1 MKEYRA
7 HNSGA
12 GGAVDKDLIARTN
25 LPDNENI
32 RRLPNHLR
40 QFIVDQNYGRYTAV
54 DHAVWRYVMRQNY
67 NFLRE
72 YAHLIYFEG
81 LEKTGIGVE
90 RIPSILEM
98 NEILAR
104 IGWAA
109 VTVDGFIPP
118 SAFMEFQEYRVLV
131 IAADIRQIEHVE
143 YTPAPDIIHEAAG
156 HAPIIA
162 DQQYADYLQQF
173 GAVGAK
179 AMSSKK
185 DFELYEAIRHLSIL
199 KEAHT
204 SDPAEIKQAE
214 ADVTYKQA
222 NLGNPSEMALVS
234 RLHWW
239 TVEYGLIGT
248 LEKPKIYGA
257 GLLSS
262 IGESAN
268 CIKPSVKKIAYSIDA
283 ANYAFD
289 ITTQQPQL
297 FVTPSFEHLSSVLAD
312 FASRMAYKVGGLEGV
327 KKAIDCANTC
337 TCQFSSGLQVSGTFS
352 EVLLDDRGELAYLKT
367 ASPTNLAF
375 AEKELPGHD
384 KSYHRDGFGAPVGRL
399 RHHPAPLEDASD
411 GELQH
416 LGIEIGRRAE
426 LIFASGVTV
435 KGNVESLLRRN
446 GKLLLITFA
455 DCSVT
460 FNGSILFD
468 PAWGNYDMAVGA
480 RISSVFSGA
489 ADKDA
494 FDQVPIVPK
503 ERTIKV
509 IYDSNRLALHDLY
522 QQVRNCRERRSG
534 HEILPG
540 IWNNLQANHPDDW
553 LLAMEILEI
562 FSIEKIQPKIAAE
575 IRTFLASRA
584 SADESL
590 TKMIEDGFHLI
601 DKQG

>member
-1 MKEYRA
+1 MKEFRS
-7 HNSGA
+7 HQNVA
-12 GGAVDKDLIARTN
+12 GTTVDKDAAARMS

-40 QFIVDQNYGRYTAV
+40 QFIVDQNYERYTPV

-72 YAHLIYFEG
+72 YAHLIYFDG

-98 NEILAR
+98 NDILAG

-118 SAFMEFQEYRVLV
+118 AAFMEFQEYRVLV

-204 SDPAEIKQAE
+204 SDPAEIKRAE
-214 ADVTYKQA
+214 EDVAFKQA
-222 NLGNPSEMALVS
+222 SLGRPSEMALVS

-248 LEKPKIYGA
+248 LDKPKIYGA

-268 CIKPSVKKIAYSIDA
+268 CIKPTVKKIPYTIDA

-297 FVTPSFEHLSSVLAD
+297 FVTPSFEHLSEVLSD
-312 FASRMAYKVGGLEGV
+312 FASRMAYKVGGLEGI
-327 KKAIDCANTC
+327 KKAIECNNTC
-337 TCQFSSGLQVSGTFS
+337 TCQYSSGLQVSGTFS
-352 EVLLDDRGELAYLKT
+352 EVLLDDRGELAYLRT
-367 ASPTNLAF
+367 NSPTNLAF
-375 AEKELPGHD
+375 ENRELPGHD
-384 KSYHRDGFGAPVGRL
+384 KQYHRDGFGSPVGKL
-399 RHHPAPLEDASD
+399 SHHPLPLENCSD

-416 LGIEIGRRAE
+416 LGIIVGRKTE
-426 LIFASGVTV
+426 LIFESGVTV
-435 KGNVESLLRRN
+435 VGTVANVLHRG
-446 GKLLLITFA
+446 GKAVLISFD
-455 DCSVT
+455 DCKVT
-460 FNGSILFD
+460 FNGNVLFD

-480 RISSVFSGA
+480 KISSVFSGA

-494 FDQVPIVPK
+494 FEQVPIVPK

-509 IYDSNRLALHDLY
+509 TYNQKRLSLHGLY
-522 QQVRNCRERRSG
+522 QQVRDCREDKGSFD
-534 HEILPG
+534 ILPG
-540 IWNNLQANHPDDW
+540 IWSKLRADHNTDW
-553 LLAMEILEI
+553 LLSMEILEI
-562 FSIEKIQPKIAAE
+562 LQKSDLYPAIAAE
-575 IRTFLASRA
+575 IRTFLERRA
-584 SADESL
+584 REDESL

-601 DKQG
+601 AKS

>member
-1 MKEYRA
+1 MKKFRSP
-7 HNSGA
+7 NTGSGL
-12 GGAVDKDLIARTN
+12 DKDAAARMN
-25 LPDNENI
+25 PPDNENV

-40 QFIVDQNYGRYTAV
+40 QFIVDQNYESYTPV

-72 YAHLIYFEG
+72 YAHLIYFDG

-109 VTVDGFIPP
+109 VAVDGFIPP
-118 SAFMEFQEYRVLV
+118 AAFMEFQEYRVLV

-185 DFELYEAIRHLSIL
+185 DFDLYQAIRHLSIL

-204 SDPAEIKQAE
+204 SDPEEVKRAEEEVAFRQ
-214 ADVTYKQA
+214 TT
-222 NLGNPSEMALVS
+222 LGEPSEMALVS

-248 LEKPKIYGA
+248 LEKPKIFGA

-268 CIKPSVKKIAYSIDA
+268 CIKPTVKKLPYTIDA

-297 FVTPSFEHLSSVLAD
+297 FVTPSFEHLSEVLAD
-312 FASRMAYKVGGLEGV
+312 FASRMAYKVGGLSSIM
-327 KKAIDCANTC
+327 KAIDCQNTC
-337 TCQFSSGLQVSGTFS
+337 TCQYSSGLQVSGTFS
-352 EVLLDDRGELAYLKT
+352 EVLVDSRGELAYLRLN
-367 ASPTNLAF
+367 SPTNLAF
-375 AEKELPGHD
+375 ENKEIPGHD
-384 KSYHRDGFGAPVGRL
+384 KNYHRDGFGSPVGKL
-399 RHHPAPLEDASD
+399 RHHPIPLEECSQ

-416 LGIEIGRRAE
+416 LGIAEGRIAEI
-426 LIFASGVTV
+426 IFESGVTV
-435 KGNVESLLRRN
+435 RGVVESLLSRN
-446 GKLLLITFA
+446 GKLLLITFSN
-455 DCSVT
+455 CRVT
-460 FNGSILFD
+460 FNGSTLFE
-468 PAWGNYDMAVGA
+468 PSWGNYDMAVGA

-494 FDQVPIVPK
+494 YDQVPLLSK

-509 IYDSNRLALHDLY
+509 TYN
-522 QQVRNCRERRSG
+522 RERLELHELYKKVRECRDLRSG
-534 HEILPG
+534 FESLPAIWEILRRD
-540 IWNNLQANHPDDW
+540 HKRDW
-553 LLAMEILEI
+553 LLGMEILEI
-562 FSIEKIQPKIAAE
+562 LNGESLHPAVANE
-575 IRTFLASRA
+575 IRSYLESRA
-584 SADESL
+584 REDSAL

-601 DKQG
+601 DKQ

>member
-1 MKEYRA
+1 MRRF
-7 HNSGA
+7 HRHH
-12 GGAVDKDLIARTN
+12 GGATAAEREAEFN
-25 LPDNENI
+25 RYLPDNDNV
-32 RRLPNHLR
+32 RGLPNHLK
-40 QFIVDQNYGRYTAV
+40 QFVVDQQYERYTPV

-90 RIPSILEM
+90 RIPSIYEM
-98 NEILAR
+98 NDILAR

-118 SAFMEFQEYRVLV
+118 AAFMEFQAHKVLV
-131 IAADIRQIEHVE
+131 IAADIRQIDHIE

-185 DFELYEAIRHLSIL
+185 DFELYQAIRHLSIL

-204 SDPAEIKQAE
+204 SDPEEIKRAE

-222 NLGNPSEMALVS
+222 NLGKPSEMALLS

-248 LEKPKIYGA
+248 VEKPKIYGA

-268 CIKPSVKKIAYSIDA
+268 CIKPTVKKIPYTIDA

-297 FVTPSFEHLSSVLAD
+297 FVTPSFEHLSRVLED
-312 FASRMAYKVGGLEGV
+312 FSSKMAYRVGGLESV
-327 KKAIDCANTC
+327 QKAIECENVC
-337 TCQFSSGLQVSGTFS
+337 TCEYSSGLQVSGVFS
-352 EVLLDDRGELAYLKT
+352 DVLTDARGRLAYIKT
-367 ASPTNLAF
+367 NSPTDLCCGAR
-375 AEKELPGHD
+375 ELPGHD
-384 KSYHRDGFGAPVGRL
+384 KHYHQDGFGSPVGKL
-399 RHHPAPLEDASD
+399 RHHPTPLEQCSD
-411 GELQH
+411 SELAH
-416 LGIEIGRRAE
+416 LGITPGKTTE
-426 LIFASGVTV
+426 LVFESGVTV
-435 KGNVESLLRRN
+435 EGTVDTVLRRD
-446 GKLLLITFA
+446 GEVILITFA
-455 DCSVT
+455 DCRVT
-460 FNGSILFD
+460 FDGATLFE
-468 PAWGNYDMAVGA
+468 PAWGKYDMAVGA
-480 RISSVFSGA
+480 AIRSVFSGA

-494 FDQVPIVPK
+494 YDQIALVPH

-509 IYDSNRLALHDLY
+509 TYDAPRLKLHELY
-522 QQVRNCRERRSG
+522 QQVRNCREQRANF
-534 HEILPG
+534 ELLPS
-540 IWNNLQANHPDDW
+540 IWQTLQREHPSDW
-553 LLAMEILEI
+553 LLALEVLEI
-562 FSIEKIQPKIAAE
+562 CTSEGVQTGTAGE
-575 IRTFLASRA
+575 IREFLHRRA
-584 SADESL
+584 QQSEEL
-590 TKMIEDGFHLI
+590 RKMIDDGLNLI
-601 DKQG
+601 AK

>member
-1 MKEYRA
+1 MKEFRSHHDA
-7 HNSGA
+7 AGA
-12 GGAVDKDLIARTN
+12 TVDKDTAARKN

-40 QFIVDQNYGRYTAV
+40 QFIVDQNYERYTPV

-72 YAHLIYFEG
+72 YAHLIYFDG

-98 NEILAR
+98 NDILAR

-118 SAFMEFQEYRVLV
+118 AAFMEFQEYRVLV

-179 AMSSKK
+179 AMSSRK

-204 SDPAEIKQAE
+204 SSPAEIKRAE
-214 ADVTYKQA
+214 EDVAFKQA
-222 NLGNPSEMALVS
+222 NLGKPSEMALVS

-248 LEKPKIYGA
+248 LDKPKIYGA

-268 CIKPSVKKIAYSIDA
+268 CIKPTVKKIPYTIDA

-297 FVTPSFEHLSSVLAD
+297 FVTPSFEHLSDVLSD

-327 KKAIDCANTC
+327 KKAIECNNTC
-337 TCQFSSGLQVSGTFS
+337 TCQYSSGLQVSGTFS
-352 EVLLDDRGELAYLKT
+352 EVLLDDRGDLAYLRT
-367 ASPTNLAF
+367 NSPTDLAF
-375 AEKELPGHD
+375 ANKELPGHD
-384 KSYHRDGFGAPVGRL
+384 KQYHCDGFGSPVGKL
-399 RHHPAPLEDASD
+399 RHHPVPLENCSE
-411 GELQH
+411 GELEH
-416 LGIEIGRRAE
+416 LGIVIGRKSE
-426 LIFASGVTV
+426 LIFESGVIV
-435 KGNVESLLRRN
+435 KGTVANILHRE
-446 GKLLLITFA
+446 GKAIVVSFD
-455 DCSVT
+455 DCKVT
-460 FNGSILFD
+460 FNGSVLFD

-480 RISSVFSGA
+480 KITSVFSGA

-509 IYDSNRLALHDLY
+509 TYDQQRLSLHTLY
-522 QQVRNCRERRSG
+522 QQVRDCRENKKNYDNLR
-534 HEILPG
+534 G
-540 IWNNLQANHPDDW
+540 IWSKLQTEHKTDW
-553 LLAMEILEI
+553 LLSMEILEI
-562 FSIEKIQPKIAAE
+562 LHKTGLLPVIATE
-575 IRTFLASRA
+575 IRSFLERRA
-584 SADESL
+584 REEESL

-601 DKQG
+601 AVG

>member
-1 MKEYRA
+1 MKSFRSPR
-7 HNSGA
+7 HDA
-12 GGAVDKDLIARTN
+12 GTTVDRDAAARMN

-40 QFIVDQNYGRYTAV
+40 QFIVDQNYERYTPV

-72 YAHLIYFEG
+72 YAHLIYFDG
-81 LEKTGIGVE
+81 LERTGIGVE

-98 NEILAR
+98 NDILAR

-109 VTVDGFIPP
+109 VSVDGFIPP

-179 AMSSKK
+179 AMSSRK

-199 KEAHT
+199 KEAHI
-204 SDPAEIKQAE
+204 SKPEEIRHAEE
-214 ADVTYKQA
+214 DVAFKQA
-222 NLGNPSEMALVS
+222 NLGKPSEMALVS

-248 LEKPKIYGA
+248 LDKPKIYGA

-268 CIKPSVKKIAYSIDA
+268 CIKPSVKKILYSVDA

-297 FVTPSFEHLSSVLAD
+297 FVTPSFEYLSEVLTD
-312 FASRMAYKVGGLEGV
+312 FASRMAYKVGGLESV
-327 KKAIDCANTC
+327 KKAIECNNTC
-337 TCQFSSGLQVSGTFS
+337 TCQYSSGVQISGTFS
-352 EVLLDDRGELAYLKT
+352 EVLLDGRGELAYIRT
-367 ASPTNLAF
+367 NSPTNLAF
-375 AEKELPGHD
+375 EHKELPGHD
-384 KSYHRDGFGAPVGRL
+384 KLYHHDGFGSPVGKL
-399 RHHPAPLEDASD
+399 RHHPVPLEDCSD

-416 LGIEIGRRAE
+416 LGIVANRQSE
-426 LIFASGVTV
+426 LIFESGVTV
-435 KGNVESLLRRN
+435 KGTVAGILRRH
-446 GKLLLITFA
+446 GKVILISFD
-455 DCSVT
+455 DCKVT
-460 FNGSILFD
+460 FNGSVLFD
-468 PAWGNYDMAVGA
+468 PSWGNYDMTVGA
-480 RISSVFSGA
+480 RITSVFSGA

-494 FDQVPIVPK
+494 FDQAHIVPR

-509 IYDSNRLALHDLY
+509 TYDEKRLALHELY
-522 QQVRNCRERRSG
+522 QQVRNCREQGSG
-534 HEILPG
+534 QDVLPG
-540 IWNNLQANHPDDW
+540 IWATLRSAHPNDW
-553 LLAMEILEI
+553 LLSMEILELL
-562 FSIEKIQPKIAAE
+562 SKSNLYPSIAAE
-575 IRTFLASRA
+575 IRAFLTKRA
-584 SADESL
+584 QEDESL
-590 TKMIEDGFHLI
+590 AKMIEDGFHLI
-601 DKQG
+601 AIQ

>member
-1 MKEYRA
+1 MKKFRS
-7 HNSGA
+7 HQSGA
-12 GGAVDKDLIARTN
+12 ALDKDAIARMN

-40 QFIVDQNYGRYTAV
+40 QFIVDQNYERYTSV

-72 YAHLIYFEG
+72 YAHLIYFDG

-90 RIPSILEM
+90 RIPSISEM

-131 IAADIRQIEHVE
+131 IAADIRQIDHVE

-162 DQQYADYLQQF
+162 DQKYADYLQQF

-179 AMSSKK
+179 AMSSRR
-185 DFELYEAIRHLSIL
+185 DFELYQAIRHLSIL
-199 KEAHT
+199 KEAHN
-204 SDPAEIKQAE
+204 SDPAEIRHAE
-214 ADVTYKQA
+214 EDVTFKQA
-222 NLGNPSEMALVS
+222 NLGEASEMALVS

-248 LEKPKIYGA
+248 LQKPKIYGA

-268 CIKPSVKKIAYSIDA
+268 CIKPTVEKLPYSIDA

-297 FVTPSFEHLSSVLAD
+297 FVTPSFEHLSAVLTD
-312 FASRMAYKVGGLEGV
+312 FASRMAYKVGGV
-327 KKAIDCANTC
+327 ASVMKAIACENTC
-337 TCQFSSGLQVSGTFS
+337 TVQYSSGLQVSGTFS
-352 EVLLDDRGELAYLKT
+352 EVLLDSRGELAYLRT
-367 ASPTNLAF
+367 TSPTNLAF
-375 AEKELPGHD
+375 ECKELPGHD
-384 KSYHRDGFGAPVGRL
+384 KKYHREGFGSPVGKL
-399 RHHPAPLEDASD
+399 RHHPVPLEECSD

-416 LGIEIGRRAE
+416 LGIVVGSLAV
-426 LIFASGVTV
+426 LIFESGVTV
-435 KGNVESLLRRN
+435 RGTVEGLLQRKGKV
-446 GKLLLITFA
+446 LLLTLSNC
-455 DCSVT
+455 DVT
-460 FNGSILFD
+460 FNGSKLFD
-468 PAWGNYDMAVGA
+468 PAWGVYDMAIGA
-480 RISSVFSGA
+480 RITSVFAGA

-494 FDQVPIVPK
+494 YDQVAIVPR

-509 IYDSNRLALHDLY
+509 TYDNKRLALHELY
-522 QQVRNCRERRSG
+522 QRVRDCREQMNG
-534 HEILPG
+534 YEPLPT
-540 IWNNLQANHPDDW
+540 IWTTVREQYDRDW
-553 LLAMEILEI
+553 LLSLEILEI
-562 FSIEKIQPKIAAE
+562 LDKKNLYPSVARDV
-575 IRTFLASRA
+575 RTFLEERSRE
-584 SADESL
+584 DESL
-590 TKMIEDGFHLI
+590 TKMIQDGFHLI
-601 DKQG
+601 AIK

>member
-7 HNSGA
+7 YNTGA
-12 GGAVDKDLIARTN
+12 GTAVDNDLISRAN

-32 RRLPNHLR
+32 RKLPNHLR
-40 QFIVDQNYGRYTAV
+40 QFIVDQNYKRYTPV

-179 AMSSKK
+179 ALSSKK

-214 ADVTYKQA
+214 ADVTFKQA
-222 NLGNPSEMALVS
+222 NLGKPSEMALVS

-268 CIKPSVKKIAYSIDA
+268 CIKPSVKKIAYTIDA

-312 FASRMAYKVGGLEGV
+312 FASRMAYKVGGLESV

-337 TCQFSSGLQVSGTFS
+337 TCQYSSGLQVSGTFT
-352 EVLLDDRGELAYLKT
+352 EVLLDDRGELAYIKT
-367 ASPTNLAF
+367 GSPTNLAF
-375 AEKELPGHD
+375 EIKELPGHD
-384 KSYHRDGFGAPVGRL
+384 KNYHRDGFGSPVGKL
-399 RHHPAPLEDASD
+399 RHHPIALEDCSD
-411 GELQH
+411 GELER
-416 LGIEIGRRAE
+416 LGIVVARKAE
-426 LIFASGVTV
+426 LIFESGVAV
-435 KGNVESLLRRN
+435 NGRVESVLRRN
-446 GKLLLITFA
+446 NKVLLITFT
-455 DCSVT
+455 DCRVT
-460 FNGSILFD
+460 FNGSTLFD
-468 PAWGNYDMAVGA
+468 PAWGKYDMAVGA
-480 RISSVFSGA
+480 KISSVFSGA

-509 IYDSNRLALHDLY
+509 TYDKQRLALHELY
-522 QQVRNCRERRSG
+522 QQVRDCRERRSG
-534 HEILPG
+534 FEILPG
-540 IWNNLQANHPDDW
+540 IWQRLRADHGSDW
-553 LLAMEILEI
+553 LLSMEILEVL
-562 FSIEKIQPKIAAE
+562 AAE
-575 IRTFLASRA
+575 KLYPTTAQEIRAFLESRA
-584 SADESL
+584 REDESL
-590 TKMIEDGFHLI
+590 TKMIADGFHQI

>member
-1 MKEYRA
+1 MKKFRSPRPDA
-7 HNSGA
+7 GA
-12 GGAVDKDLIARTN
+12 TVDKDATARMN

-40 QFIVDQNYGRYTAV
+40 QFIVDQNYERYTSV

-72 YAHLIYFEG
+72 YAHLIYFDG

-98 NEILAR
+98 NEILSR

-109 VTVDGFIPP
+109 VSVDGFIPP

-204 SDPAEIKQAE
+204 SKPEEIRHAED
-214 ADVTYKQA
+214 DVAFKQA
-222 NLGNPSEMALVS
+222 NLGKPSEMALVS

-248 LEKPKIYGA
+248 LDKPKIFGA

-268 CIKPSVKKIAYSIDA
+268 CIKPTVKKILYSIDA

-289 ITTQQPQL
+289 ITNQQPQL
-297 FVTPSFEHLSSVLAD
+297 FVTPSFEHLSEVLAD
-312 FASRMAYKVGGLEGV
+312 FASRMAYRVGGLEGV
-327 KKAIDCANTC
+327 KKAIECNNTC
-337 TCQFSSGLQVSGTFS
+337 TCQYSSGVQVSGTFS
-352 EVLLDDRGELAYLKT
+352 EVLLDDRGELAYIRT
-367 ASPTNLAF
+367 NSPTNLAF
-375 AEKELPGHD
+375 ENKELPGHD
-384 KSYHRDGFGAPVGRL
+384 KQYHHDGFGSPVGRL
-399 RHHPAPLEDASD
+399 RHHPLPLEDCSD

-416 LGIEIGRRAE
+416 LGIVANREAE
-426 LIFASGVTV
+426 LIFESGVTV
-435 KGNVESLLRRN
+435 KGTVLTVLRRG
-446 GKLLLITFA
+446 GKVVLISFD
-455 DCSVT
+455 DCKVT
-460 FNGSILFD
+460 FNDSTLFD
-468 PAWGNYDMAVGA
+468 PSWGNYDMTVGA
-480 RISSVFSGA
+480 KIASVFSGA

-494 FDQVPIVPK
+494 YDQAHIVPR

-509 IYDSNRLALHDLY
+509 TYDEKRLALHELY
-522 QQVRNCRERRSG
+522 QTVRNCREQGSG
-534 HEILPG
+534 HDTLPG
-540 IWNNLQANHPDDW
+540 IWATLRYSHQNDW
-553 LLAMEILEI
+553 LLSMEILELL
-562 FSIEKIQPKIAAE
+562 SKSNLYPNVATE
-575 IRTFLASRA
+575 IRAYLQQCARE
-584 SADESL
+584 DESL

-601 DKQG
+601 AIQ

>member
-1 MKEYRA
+1 MKEFRS
-7 HNSGA
+7 HQSGA
-12 GGAVDKDLIARTN
+12 GAAADMDAAARVN

-40 QFIVDQNYGRYTAV
+40 QFIVDQNYERYTPV

-72 YAHLIYFEG
+72 YAHLIYFDG

-90 RIPSILEM
+90 KIPSILEM
-98 NEILAR
+98 NDILAR

-118 SAFMEFQEYRVLV
+118 AAFMEFQEYRVLV
-131 IAADIRQIEHVE
+131 IAADIRQIQHVE

-179 AMSSKK
+179 AMSSKR

-204 SDPAEIKQAE
+204 SDPAEIRRAE
-214 ADVTYKQA
+214 EDVAFKQA
-222 NLGNPSEMALVS
+222 NLGKPSEMALVS

-248 LEKPKIYGA
+248 LDKPKIYGA

-268 CIKPSVKKIAYSIDA
+268 CIKPTVRKIPYTIDA

-297 FVTPSFEHLSSVLAD
+297 FVTPGFEHLSDVLSD

-327 KKAIDCANTC
+327 KKAIECNNTC
-337 TCQFSSGLQVSGTFS
+337 TCQYSSGLQVSGTFS
-352 EVLLDDRGELAYLKT
+352 EVLLDDRGDLAYIRT
-367 ASPTNLAF
+367 NTPT
-375 AEKELPGHD
+375 D
-384 KSYHRDGFGAPVGRL
+384 
-399 RHHPAPLEDASD
+399 
-411 GELQH
+411 
-416 LGIEIGRRAE
+416 LGIRKQGA
-426 LIFASGVTV
+426 A
-435 KGNVESLLRRN
+435 
-446 GKLLLITFA
+446 
-455 DCSVT
+455 
-460 FNGSILFD
+460 
-468 PAWGNYDMAVGA
+468 GA
-480 RISSVFSGA
+480 RQTIS
-489 ADKDA
+489 
-494 FDQVPIVPK
+494 
-503 ERTIKV
+503 
-509 IYDSNRLALHDLY
+509 L
-522 QQVRNCRERRSG
+522 
-534 HEILPG
+534 
-540 IWNNLQANHPDDW
+540 
-553 LLAMEILEI
+553 
-562 FSIEKIQPKIAAE
+562 
-575 IRTFLASRA
+575 
-584 SADESL
+584 
-590 TKMIEDGFHLI
+590 
-601 DKQG
+601 

>member
-1 MKEYRA
+1 MKKFSA
-7 HNSGA
+7 HHTASTA
-12 GGAVDKDLIARTN
+12 ADRDAMARMH

-32 RRLPNHLR
+32 RRLPNHLK
-40 QFIVDQNYGRYTAV
+40 QFVVDQNYERYTSV

-90 RIPSILEM
+90 RIPSIHEM
-98 NEILAR
+98 NDILAR

-118 SAFMEFQEYRVLV
+118 AAFMEFQAFRVLV
-131 IAADIRQIEHVE
+131 IAADIRQIDHVE

-204 SDPAEIKQAE
+204 STPEEIKAAE
-214 ADVTYKQA
+214 ADVADKQA
-222 NLGNPSEMALVS
+222 NLGKPSEMALLS

-248 LEKPKIYGA
+248 LERPKIYGA

-268 CIKPSVKKIAYSIDA
+268 CIKPSVKKIMYSIDA
-283 ANYAFD
+283 ASYAFD

-297 FVTPSFEHLSSVLAD
+297 FVTPSFEHLSAVLEE
-312 FASRMAYKVGGLEGV
+312 FASQMAYQVGGPKGV
-327 KKAIDCANTC
+327 SKAIECNNVS
-337 TCQFSSGLQVSGTFS
+337 TCQYSSGLQVSGIFT
-352 EVLLDDRGELAYLKT
+352 EAVLDTRGALVYIKTTGPTALAY
-367 ASPTNLAF
+367 SD
-375 AEKELPGHD
+375 EELPGHD
-384 KSYHRDGFGAPVGRL
+384 KKYHSDGFSSPVGRL
-399 RHHPAPLEDASD
+399 RHNPLPIEQSTDT
-411 GELQH
+411 ELSH
-416 LGIEIGRRAE
+416 LGIQTGKRTE
-426 LIFASGVTV
+426 LIFDSGVKV
-435 KGNVESLLRRN
+435 AGVVETILRRD
-446 GKLLLITFA
+446 GKIILITFS
-455 DCSVT
+455 DCKVEYD
-460 FNGSILFD
+460 GSTLFD
-468 PAWGNYDMAVGA
+468 PSWGKYDMAVGA
-480 RISSVFSGA
+480 SITSVFAGA

-494 FDQVPIVPK
+494 YDQVALVPK

-509 IYDSNRLALHDLY
+509 TYDQKRLALHELY
-522 QQVRNCRERRSG
+522 QKVRDIRERKSG
-534 HEILPG
+534 NELLPAV
-540 IWNNLQANHPDDW
+540 WSRLKLEYPEDW
-553 LLAMEILEI
+553 LLAMEILELI
-562 FSIEKIQPKIAAE
+562 SKDANYQTLAGELKSFLVKRAAE
-575 IRTFLASRA
+575 K
-584 SADESL
+584 DEL
-590 TKMIEDGFHLI
+590 RKLIEDGLHLI
-601 DKQG
+601 E

>member
-1 MKEYRA
+1 MREFRS
-7 HNSGA
+7 HQSGA
-12 GGAVDKDLIARTN
+12 GTAVDKDEAARMN
-25 LPDNENI
+25 LPDNDNI

-40 QFIVDQNYGRYTAV
+40 QFIVDQNYDRYTPV

-72 YAHLIYFEG
+72 YAHLIYFDG

-90 RIPSILEM
+90 RIPSIREM
-98 NEILAR
+98 NEILDR

-118 SAFMEFQEYRVLV
+118 AAFMEFQEYRVLV

-173 GAVGAK
+173 GTVGAK

-199 KEAHT
+199 KEAHI
-204 SDPAEIKQAE
+204 SDPAEIKHAE
-214 ADVTYKQA
+214 EGVAFKQA
-222 NLGNPSEMALVS
+222 NLGKPSEMALVS

-248 LEKPKIYGA
+248 LDKPKIYGA

-268 CIKPSVKKIAYSIDA
+268 CIKPTVKKIPYTSDA

-297 FVTPSFEHLSSVLAD
+297 FVTPSFEHLSEVLTG
-312 FASRMAYKVGGLEGV
+312 FAATMAYKVGGLDSV
-327 KKAIDCANTC
+327 KKAIECDNTC
-337 TCQFSSGLQVSGTFS
+337 TCQYSSGLQVSGTFT
-352 EVLLDDRGELAYLKT
+352 EVLIDSRGELAYIRT
-367 ASPTNLAF
+367 GSPTNLSLDHR
-375 AEKELPGHD
+375 ELPGHD
-384 KSYHRDGFGAPVGRL
+384 KRFHRDGFGSPVGKL
-399 RHHPAPLEDASD
+399 RHHPVPLEDCSD
-411 GELQH
+411 GELLH
-416 LGIEIGRRAE
+416 LGITSGRKTE
-426 LIFASGVTV
+426 LIFESGVTV
-435 KGNVESLLRRN
+435 TGTVEGILRRN
-446 GKLLLITFA
+446 GKTMLITFD
-455 DCSVT
+455 DCKVT
-460 FNGSILFD
+460 FNGSTLFE
-468 PAWGNYDMAVGA
+468 PAWGKYDMAVGA
-480 RISSVFSGA
+480 KISSVFSGA

-509 IYDSNRLALHDLY
+509 TYDQKRVALHDLY
-522 QQVRNCRERRSG
+522 QKVRDCREQKSG
-534 HEILPG
+534 FEKLPAIWFELQKNHE
-540 IWNNLQANHPDDW
+540 NDW
-553 LLAMEILEI
+553 LLAMELLEI
-562 FSIEKIQPKIAAE
+562 LTKEKLYTGIAGE
-575 IRTFLASRA
+575 IRAFLQGRA
-584 SADESL
+584 HQQESL
-590 TKMIEDGFHLI
+590 AKLIEDGFHLL
-601 DKQG
+601 DKK